1 MSAPSGRSF
10 DRDHR
15 SAAGG
20 GQHRAVESHAD
31 HDVRGDIAVSDPVV
45 VVALT
50 ETEDEEEDNRHDE
63 REDHRAPIA
72 GQATKFQS
80 Q

>member
-1 MSAPSGRSF
+1 MI
-10 DRDHR
+10 
-15 SAAGG
+15 
-20 GQHRAVESHAD
+20 D

-72 GQATKFQS
+72 SQATKFQS